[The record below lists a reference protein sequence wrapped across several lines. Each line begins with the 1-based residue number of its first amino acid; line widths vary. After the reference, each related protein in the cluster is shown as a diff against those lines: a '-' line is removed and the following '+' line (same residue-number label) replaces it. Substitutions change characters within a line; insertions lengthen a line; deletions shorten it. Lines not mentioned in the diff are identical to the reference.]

1 MRVLLSHHKVVI
13 ALEVDA
19 EKWIAEQ
26 KAKEDE
32 IKEYAFN
39 LIFLHL
45 ADSVIRKV
53 DDMVTAFDL
62 SNKLDSLFFCSK
74 FNIS

>member
-1 MRVLLSHHKVVI
+1 MVI

-32 IKEYAFN
+32 IKEHAFN

-53 DDMVTAFDL
+53 DDMVTALDL
-62 SNKLDSLFFCSK
+62 SNKLDSLFFC
-74 FNIS
+74 FFFLQI